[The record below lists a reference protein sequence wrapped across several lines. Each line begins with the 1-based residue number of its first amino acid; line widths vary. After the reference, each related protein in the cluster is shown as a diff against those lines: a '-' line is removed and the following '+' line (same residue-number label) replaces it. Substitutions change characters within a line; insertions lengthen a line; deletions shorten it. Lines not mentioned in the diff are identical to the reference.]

1 MFWTKFWKNAINN
14 LLVHFSVNNRLKL
27 KQCSFHKGRL
37 TKAWR
42 GGGGFEWILAS
53 LSHKILLPYYVTHI
67 KFSIVFNMTF
77 IKTCVVVLCCKRY
90 KCVFNSHDRSETSE
104 TQPTRDFF
112 SPRIYN
118 TTSTTSIEVI
128 LWSHKSFILHSRPV
142 WAVSLQVVW
151 KLFQKFT
158 KHVGFP
164 QFSSFSILR
173 TRVQKKTEVK
183 HLRRLFG
190 FERVIFYLYIYISCT
205 LIFISF

>member
-77 IKTCVVVLCCKRY
+77 IKTCVLFYVVR
-90 KCVFNSHDRSETSE
+90 DTSVC
-104 TQPTRDFF
+104 
-112 SPRIYN
+112 
-118 TTSTTSIEVI
+118 SI
-128 LWSHKSFILHSRPV
+128 H
-142 WAVSLQVVW
+142 
-151 KLFQKFT
+151 T
-158 KHVGFP
+158 
-164 QFSSFSILR
+164 
-173 TRVQKKTEVK
+173 TEVK
-183 HLRRLFG
+183 LRKRSLQEIFFHREYTIQHQQQVLKSFYEVTSPSFCIHVQCEPCRCKLF
-190 FERVIFYLYIYISCT
+190 ESCFRNSQNT
-205 LIFISF
+205 